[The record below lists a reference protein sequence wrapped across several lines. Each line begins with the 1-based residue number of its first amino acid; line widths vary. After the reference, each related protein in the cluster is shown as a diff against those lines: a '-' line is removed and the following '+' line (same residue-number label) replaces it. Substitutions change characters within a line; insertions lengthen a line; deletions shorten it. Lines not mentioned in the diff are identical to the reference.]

1 MPIVIA
7 PEPLPDD
14 VGQPIL
20 SPSQLQA
27 LAQMAQALE
36 AMNHQPDITSL
47 TVPGVTVLPGQTQ
60 VIGLTDLRALVDEFL
75 ENRLARGNAR
85 GSLANYR
92 RALGRLLDVCPR
104 LPVTPAHIRQA
115 ITKPSWRQTTKFLV
129 FTHLRAFFN
138 ELELLYGCPNPCR
151 MIGKVDRGSS
161 KTRVLSL
168 EEMGAVYDATGVDA
182 PKRHPRRFRERNE
195 LIVLLMIESGPRVS
209 EIANIRTWDVSDGWV
224 WLDGKTGPRLVPVSR
239 ELTDRMKA
247 LAQGDVV
254 FTNLR
259 KRPMTNRNVN
269 HLVGGL
275 MRTAGITGP
284 KLGVHLMRHSFA
296 TNYLRNGGGVFYLQ
310 EIMGHRSLAT
320 TKRYVKLAGVDV
332 AMDHSKTSLAK
343 TLGLLSEEVGAVAQ
357 VVAHGRR
364 RVGAVEVM
372 RHQPCRPA
380 DTPARGGPGRRTPCR
395 GPRRGRRPPGA

>member
-36 AMNHQPDITSL
+36 AMNHQPEITSL

-85 GSLANYR
+85 GSIDNYR

-115 ITKPSWRQTTKFLV
+115 ITKPSWKQTTRFLV

-182 PKRHPRRFRERNE
+182 PKRYPRRFRERNE
-195 LIVLLMIESGPRVS
+195 LIVLLMIESGPRVT

-269 HLVGGL
+269 HLVRGL
-275 MRTAGITGP
+275 MRMAGITGP

-310 EIMGHRSLAT
+310 EIMGHRSLET

-332 AMDHSKTSLAK
+332 AMDHSKTSLAR
-343 TLGLLSEEVGAVAQ
+343 TLGLVSES
-357 VVAHGRR
+357 
-364 RVGAVEVM
+364 
-372 RHQPCRPA
+372 
-380 DTPARGGPGRRTPCR
+380 
-395 GPRRGRRPPGA
+395 